1 MSTGIHHGR
10 HIADQEC
17 CNLRIRGRYPAI
29 LRILEDV
36 LHFFKGGSDC
46 RIRKILCSLIAMFDK
61 ISVLAHHLII
71 VSLVEPESYMPDILS
86 ADHERCHIPLIP
98 DLLTEFHKFIVCLRL
113 REPVLIKIL
122 LIINNSLCILT
133 AQRSR
138 IRLSVKCNC
147 RFK

>member
-1 MSTGIHHGR
+1 
-10 HIADQEC
+10 
-17 CNLRIRGRYPAI
+17 
-29 LRILEDV
+29 
-36 LHFFKGGSDC
+36 
-46 RIRKILCSLIAMFDK
+46 MFDK
-61 ISVLAHHLII
+61 ISVLAHYLII

-133 AQRSR
+133 TQRSR
-138 IRLSVKCNC
+138 IRLSIKCNC